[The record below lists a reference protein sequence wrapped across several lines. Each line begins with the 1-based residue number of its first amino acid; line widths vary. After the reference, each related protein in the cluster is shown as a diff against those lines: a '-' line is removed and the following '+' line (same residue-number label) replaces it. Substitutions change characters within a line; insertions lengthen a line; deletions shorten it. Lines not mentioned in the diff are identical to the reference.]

1 MKAHPEEISDDFTK
15 NKLLVQ
21 KYTDVKS
28 HKIRN
33 VIAGYVSRLSK
44 QSKERREKR
53 RTSSEDISKF
63 Y

>member
-44 QSKERREKR
+44 QSKEGRERRK
-53 RTSSEDISKF
+53 TSSEDISKF